1 MREVARVTH
10 QVAPSQA
17 CVLIVGETG
26 TGKELIARAV
36 HDLSPRFSGPYIR
49 VNCGALTESLL
60 ESELFGHVKGSFT
73 GAVDNRTGR
82 FEAAH
87 TGSIFLDEINSTTP
101 KLQVKLLRVLQEGE
115 FERVGDIRTVK
126 VDTRIIAATN
136 RDLLDE
142 IDAGRFREDLYYRL
156 NVVPI
161 YLPPLRERREDIGPL
176 VEFFLKRYA
185 DQNRKE
191 VRRVHPEAMRLL
203 RDHDWPGNV
212 RELQNYVERAVILG
226 DGPELT
232 VEHLPPQLR
241 GESPPARSA
250 PAAAT
255 STRLTSELVRQGIR
269 AAGPAANDLHNRI
282 VGQVERELI
291 QQVLASCER
300 VQIKAAARLGINR
313 NTLHKKLAEFR
324 IDDNDADD
332 PDRPAPKGHAN
343 GDSAPADDDE
353 WGILGGTSRSGGP
366 SSRSVPL
373 RGPAHDPRLRPAAR
387 PPLSGRLPRMARRGQ
402 DRLGRP
408 GLRRPAVQHRLRLR
422 RLRRPPRRRRS
433 TSTGRG
439 AGSREVAR
447 VLKPDGTFWL
457 AIGDEFAAELK
468 VIVHRELGLSLR
480 NWVIWYYTF
489 GVHCTKK
496 FSAEPRPP
504 VLLREGPE
512 VVHLQRRRVRV
523 PSARQLVYADS
534 RANPRAGSPTTPG
547 SCAPR
552 TSPTASPPTAT
563 PGTSPASAAR
573 SRSAPAGTAARC
585 PSSSSAGSSAPART
599 PATSSSTPS
608 AAAARRWSSPRSSTA
623 ATSASSS
630 PPDYAAQIQARLDAV
645 AGRPAP
651 RRRRR
656 ARWRAGRAG
665 VEGAGRVSRAGIG

>member
-1 MREVARVTH
+1 MANHYDRTPVRTGDEFSLPGVIGSGGAMREVARITH
-10 QVAPSQA
+10 QVAPSKA

-161 YLPPLRERREDIGPL
+161 YLPPLRERREDIGQL

-185 DQNRKE
+185 DQNRRE

-226 DGPELT
+226 SGPELT
-232 VEHLPPQLR
+232 VDHLPPQLR
-241 GESPPARSA
+241 GESAPRPIRARGGDLNA
-250 PAAAT
+250 
-255 STRLTSELVRQGIR
+255 LTSELVRQGVR
-269 AAGPAANDLHNRI
+269 AAGPTANDLHTRI

-291 QQVLASCER
+291 QQVLQSCER

-324 IDDNDADD
+324 LDGQE
-332 PDRPAPKGHAN
+332 PDVPVAAGN
-343 GDSAPADDDE
+343 GSGNGEPVPPGDDE
-353 WGILGGTSRSGGP
+353 
-366 SSRSVPL
+366 
-373 RGPAHDPRLRPAAR
+373 
-387 PPLSGRLPRMARRGQ
+387 
-402 DRLGRP
+402 
-408 GLRRPAVQHRLRLR
+408 
-422 RLRRPPRRRRS
+422 
-433 TSTGRG
+433 
-439 AGSREVAR
+439 
-447 VLKPDGTFWL
+447 
-457 AIGDEFAAELK
+457 
-468 VIVHRELGLSLR
+468 
-480 NWVIWYYTF
+480 
-489 GVHCTKK
+489 
-496 FSAEPRPP
+496 
-504 VLLREGPE
+504 
-512 VVHLQRRRVRV
+512 
-523 PSARQLVYADS
+523 
-534 RANPRAGSPTTPG
+534 
-547 SCAPR
+547 
-552 TSPTASPPTAT
+552 
-563 PGTSPASAAR
+563 
-573 SRSAPAGTAARC
+573 
-585 PSSSSAGSSAPART
+585 
-599 PATSSSTPS
+599 
-608 AAAARRWSSPRSSTA
+608 
-623 ATSASSS
+623 
-630 PPDYAAQIQARLDAV
+630 
-645 AGRPAP
+645 
-651 RRRRR
+651 
-656 ARWRAGRAG
+656 
-665 VEGAGRVSRAGIG
+665 